1 MKKPASLLVLVIA
14 LVSGCNVAPYNWP
27 DNGKRM
33 SATAID
39 ATRITVKEEFR
50 YSPTLTSYVLPT
62 GEYLPIRSDA
72 GGTYYASPRGIL
84 VLATTGGF
92 VVEGGIYRRSD
103 SRANYQFAVY
113 LKKPALGWT
122 FVDLHS
128 LWGLNL
134 NEKIDCIPPGS
145 FK

>member
-1 MKKPASLLVLVIA
+1 MKKPLSLLVLVVA

-27 DNGKRM
+27 DNGQRV
-33 SATAID
+33 AAVAIND
-39 ATRITVKEEFR
+39 TRITVKEEFR
-50 YSPTLTSYVLPT
+50 YSPTLTSYVLPA

-72 GGTYYASPRGIL
+72 GGTYYSSPRGIL
-84 VLATTGGF
+84 VLAATGGF

-103 SRANYQFAVY
+103 PRANYEFAVCV
-113 LKKPALGWT
+113 KTPALGWT

-134 NEKIDCIPPGS
+134 NEKINCIPPAS